1 MKHQWQMQL
10 NAMSLVTMTAHPT
23 TNQRLL
29 DGARAA
35 LGQMN
40 LAPVAYRTVLLGI
53 ICDTIRD
60 LATNMPH
67 VLVELLPRVARLGAP
82 QAAYDAYCV
91 CKHRC
96 SYGEQVSILVGIVP
110 HLQPG
115 DAVFDRA
122 LQAAREFPVSF
133 ARPALLAGL
142 ACGIA
147 EPEQGS
153 LVDEALSRARA
164 ESDAAEQAVALAY
177 TLPYLPA
184 ATRNLVAREARD
196 RLAAWDLA
204 ADQANDVAAF
214 IAPYLAAPS
223 QAVRI

>member
-1 MKHQWQMQL
+1 
-10 NAMSLVTMTAHPT
+10 MTAHLT

-35 LGQMN
+35 LGQID
-40 LAPVAYRTVLLGI
+40 LAPVTYRTVLLGI

-60 LATNMPH
+60 LAPNMPH

-82 QAAYDAYCV
+82 QAAYDAYCA

-96 SYGEQVSILVGIVP
+96 SYGEQASILVGIVP

-133 ARPALLAGL
+133 ARPVLLAGL

-177 TLPYLPA
+177 TLPYLPDIW
-184 ATRNLVAREARD
+184 RGRVAREASD
-196 RLAAWDLA
+196 RLSAWDLA
-204 ADQANDVAAF
+204 AEQADEVRAF
-214 IAPYLAAPS
+214 IAPYLAPPRLAH
-223 QAVRI
+223 I

>member
-1 MKHQWQMQL
+1 
-10 NAMSLVTMTAHPT
+10 MTAHPT

-35 LGQMN
+35 LNQID
-40 LAPVAYRTVLLGI
+40 LAPVTYRIVLLGI

-60 LATNMPH
+60 LAPNMPH
-67 VLVELLPRVARLGAP
+67 VLVELLPQVARLGTP
-82 QAAYDAYCV
+82 QAAYDTYCA

-96 SYGEQVSILVGIVP
+96 SYGEQASILVGIVP
-110 HLQPG
+110 DLQPG
-115 DAVFDRA
+115 DAVFARA

-177 TLPYLPA
+177 TLPYLPEIW
-184 ATRNLVAREARD
+184 RGPIAREASD
-196 RLAAWDLA
+196 RLSAWNLA
-204 ADQANDVAAF
+204 ADQADEVRAF
-214 IAPYLAAPS
+214 IAPYLAPPRLAH
-223 QAVRI
+223 V

>member
-1 MKHQWQMQL
+1 
-10 NAMSLVTMTAHPT
+10 MTAHLT

-29 DGARAA
+29 DGAHAA
-35 LGQMN
+35 LN
-40 LAPVAYRTVLLGI
+40 RIDAAPQAHRTILLGF
-53 ICDTIRD
+53 ICDTIHD
-60 LATNMPH
+60 LAATMPH
-67 VLVELLPRVARLGAP
+67 VLVDLLPQVARLGAP
-82 QAAYDAYCV
+82 QAAYDTYCA

-96 SYGEQVSILVGIVP
+96 SYGEQASILVGIVP
-110 HLQPG
+110 YLQPG
-115 DAVFDRA
+115 DTVFARA
-122 LQAAREFPVSF
+122 LQAAREFPISF

-177 TLPYLPA
+177 TLPYLPEIWRGPIA
-184 ATRNLVAREARD
+184 HEASD
-196 RLAAWDLA
+196 RLSAWDLA
-204 ADQANDVAAF
+204 ADQADEVRAF

>member
-1 MKHQWQMQL
+1 
-10 NAMSLVTMTAHPT
+10 MTAHLT

-35 LGQMN
+35 LSRIDAAP
-40 LAPVAYRTVLLGI
+40 LAHRTILLGF
-53 ICDTIRD
+53 ICDTIRET
-60 LATNMPH
+60 AASMPH
-67 VLVELLPRVARLGAP
+67 VLVEMLPHVARLGAP
-82 QAAYDAYCV
+82 QAAYDAYCA

-96 SYGEQVSILVGIVP
+96 SYGEQASILVGIVP
-110 HLQPG
+110 YLQPS

-122 LQAAREFPVSF
+122 LQDAREFPISF

-153 LVDEALSRARA
+153 LVNEALSRARA

-177 TLPYLPA
+177 TLPYLPEIW
-184 ATRNLVAREARD
+184 RGPIAREASD
-196 RLAAWDLA
+196 RLSAWDLA
-204 ADQANDVAAF
+204 ADQADEVRAF

>member
-1 MKHQWQMQL
+1 
-10 NAMSLVTMTAHPT
+10 MTAHPT

-35 LGQMN
+35 LNQID
-40 LAPVAYRTVLLGI
+40 LAPVTYRIVLLGI

-60 LATNMPH
+60 LAPNMPH
-67 VLVELLPRVARLGAP
+67 VLVELLPQVARLGAP
-82 QAAYDAYCV
+82 QAAYDTYCA

-96 SYGEQVSILVGIVP
+96 SYGEQASILVGIVP

-115 DAVFDRA
+115 DAVFARA
-122 LQAAREFPVSF
+122 LQAAREFPISF

-177 TLPYLPA
+177 TLPYLPDIW
-184 ATRNLVAREARD
+184 RGPIAREASG
-196 RLAAWDLA
+196 RLSAWDLA
-204 ADQANDVAAF
+204 AEQADEVRAF
-214 IAPYLAAPS
+214 IAPYLAPPRLA
-223 QAVRI
+223 RI

>member
-1 MKHQWQMQL
+1 
-10 NAMSLVTMTAHPT
+10 MTAHLT

-29 DGARAA
+29 DSARAA
-35 LGQMN
+35 LN
-40 LAPVAYRTVLLGI
+40 RIDAAPQAHRTILLGF
-53 ICDTIRD
+53 ICDTIREI
-60 LATNMPH
+60 AAAMPH
-67 VLVELLPRVARLGAP
+67 VLVELLPQVARLGAP
-82 QAAYDAYCV
+82 QAAYDTYCA

-96 SYGEQVSILVGIVP
+96 SYGEQASTLVGIVP
-110 HLQPG
+110 HLQLG
-115 DAVFDRA
+115 DAVFAHA
-122 LQAAREFPVSF
+122 LQAAREFPISF

>member
-1 MKHQWQMQL
+1 
-10 NAMSLVTMTAHPT
+10 MTAHPT

-35 LGQMN
+35 LNQID
-40 LAPVAYRTVLLGI
+40 LAPVTYRIVLLGI

-60 LATNMPH
+60 LAPNMPH
-67 VLVELLPRVARLGAP
+67 VLVELLPQVARLGAP
-82 QAAYDAYCV
+82 QAAYDTYCA

-96 SYGEQVSILVGIVP
+96 SYGEQASILVGIVP

-115 DAVFDRA
+115 DAVFARA
-122 LQAAREFPVSF
+122 LQAAREFPISF

-147 EPEQGS
+147 EPEQCS

-177 TLPYLPA
+177 TLPYLPDIW
-184 ATRNLVAREARD
+184 RGRVAREASG
-196 RLAAWDLA
+196 RLSAWDLA
-204 ADQANDVAAF
+204 AEQADEVRAF
-214 IAPYLAAPS
+214 IAPYLAPPRLA
-223 QAVRI
+223 RI